1 MSAASEPNL
10 VSFNATLSSL
20 ARRWVQVATAS
31 RVKHSVRRH
40 AGRCKFVSQSVCLRV
55 CEHVSVYIY
64 IYIYIY
70 VCVCVCLSA
79 CPSVRLSVCLSI
91 CVCMYACMYV
101 CISIPLVIH
110 LLSFFSV
117 AFCSDRPLSSFRV
130 CRRLRWCPILSA
142 AFLRSTSRLQSS
154 GFIGFIGT
162 HRLQIAV

>member
-1 MSAASEPNL
+1 MSAAASEPNL

-55 CEHVSVYIY
+55 CVYVYIY
-64 IYIYIY
+64 IYA
-70 VCVCVCLSA
+70 CVCVYVCLPVR
-79 CPSVRLSVCLSI
+79 PSDCLSVCLSVYV
-91 CVCMYACMYV
+91 CVHVCMYVSLYV
-101 CISIPLVIH
+101 CIPLVIH

-117 AFCSDRPLSSFRV
+117 AFCFDRPLSSFRI

-142 AFLRSTSRLQSS
+142 AFLRSTPRLQSS
-154 GFIGFIGT
+154 GRNPQAPNSGLG
-162 HRLQIAV
+162 V